1 MILAQVIRL
10 VKPSRALIA
19 ALMMA
24 FSADAFADSI
34 SKGLRCLA
42 QNIYFEARGESL
54 HGQLAVALVTMNRVR
69 SPKYPNDVC
78 QVVWQRR
85 QFSWTH
91 DGKSDRPR
99 DMVAWRRAL
108 QIAEFVYHKYNKLP
122 EQARKAVDITNGALF
137 YYAPKLAQP
146 YWARHKQV
154 TAKIGGHI
162 FLTIA
167 SDS

>member
-1 MILAQVIRL
+1 MVHDRSFFPLFRLKPLVALLMLLVSMDALAASVG
-10 VKPSRALIA
+10 KS
-19 ALMMA
+19 
-24 FSADAFADSI
+24 
-34 SKGLRCLA
+34 LRCLA
-42 QNIYFEARGESL
+42 QNIYFEARGESI

-69 SPKYPNDVC
+69 SPRYPNDVC
-78 QVVWQRR
+78 RVVWQRR

-99 DMVAWRRAL
+99 DKAAWRQAL
-108 QIAEFVYHKYNKLP
+108 QIADFVYNKYTKLP
-122 EQARKAVDITNGALF
+122 EKVRRAVDITNGALY

-154 TAKIGGHI
+154 TARIGGHV
-162 FLTIA
+162 FLTP